1 MANVYT
7 FNPNEPEEDFDR
19 NNSNYQL
26 ASIAYINSV
35 VKKLI
40 DAIEDHLNDP
50 TAHQS
55 CPDKKKLSIN
65 ALESI
70 DIHELNIEGSK
81 LPSNAKDINTDPSHR
96 FISDTEINNLKS
108 KPSTTDMQNAIMDL
122 RNELKST
129 IESAYIDLLNT
140 PDVLQKLK
148 NVAYVL
154 KADPNLDKTITDL
167 ASRITKNEFKD
178 HIDSNLHL
186 SNEEHEA
193 LSILINLIKSGCADW
208 NAHRGT
214 PNYIR
219 HKPDSLP
226 ANGGDADTVGGY
238 SVKDIMNH
246 QAEEY
251 IYGTENELYPE
262 EEANTIILNDTNI
275 DNYISMICEHGK
287 GLFLFKTGK
296 YSFSTMICS
305 IPHDNDTGFTIRGSN
320 NRSTIF
326 IGEIAKFNGRV
337 TVKDLAI
344 KSASVHIESL
354 CTLDN
359 VYFNSCKISL
369 DSCNEATIRDC
380 IFENCI
386 IEFNGTCL
394 NTIITGN
401 RFIKSG
407 RPQYYNS
414 SNLFANNLY
423 Y

>member
-1 MANVYT
+1 MANAYT
-7 FNPNEPEEDFDR
+7 FNPNEPEEGFDKS
-19 NNSNYQL
+19 NSNYQL
-26 ASIAYINSV
+26 ASIAYVSFV

-50 TAHQS
+50 KAHQS
-55 CPDKKKLSIN
+55 CPERKKLNIN
-65 ALESI
+65 MLESI

-81 LPSNAKDINTDPSHR
+81 LPSYAKDISTDSYHR

-129 IESAYIDLLNT
+129 MESAYVDLLNT

-148 NVAYVL
+148 NIAYVL
-154 KADPNLDKTITDL
+154 KADPDLDKTITDL
-167 ASRITKNEFKD
+167 ASRITKNEFES
-178 HIDSNLHL
+178 HISSDLHL
-186 SNEEHEA
+186 NNEEHEA
-193 LSILINLIKSGCADW
+193 LNILINLIKSGCADW
-208 NAHRGT
+208 NAHKGA
-214 PNYIR
+214 PNYIK
-219 HKPDSLP
+219 HKPKSLP

-238 SVKDIMNH
+238 SAADIMNH

-251 IYGTENELYPE
+251 IYGTENGLYPE
-262 EEANTIILNDTNI
+262 EEANTIIRNGTDI
-275 DNYISMICEHGK
+275 DNYISMICEYGK
-287 GLFLFKTGK
+287 GLFLFKTGR
-296 YSFSTMICS
+296 YSFNAMIYS
-305 IPHDNDTGFTIRGSN
+305 IPHDSDAGFTIRGSN

-326 IGEIAKFNGRV
+326 IGKVAKFDGRV

-354 CTLDN
+354 CILDN
-359 VYFNSCKISL
+359 IYFNSCKISL

-380 IFENCI
+380 IFENCTV
-386 IEFNGTCL
+386 EFNGICT

>member
-7 FNPNEPEEDFDR
+7 FNPNEPEEDFDKS
-19 NNSNYQL
+19 NANYQL

-35 VKKLI
+35 VKKLVDI
-40 DAIEDHLNDP
+40 IEDHLNDS

-55 CPDKKKLSIN
+55 CPARKKLDIN
-65 ALESI
+65 ISESI
-70 DIHELNIEGSK
+70 DIHELGIEGSK
-81 LPSNAKDINTDPSHR
+81 LPSHAKDINTDSSHR
-96 FISDTEINNLKS
+96 FISDIEINNLKS
-108 KPSTTDMQNAIMDL
+108 KPSTIDMQNAIMDL

-129 IESAYIDLLNT
+129 IESTYIDLLNT

-154 KADPNLDKTITDL
+154 KTDPNLDKTITDL
-167 ASRITKNEFKD
+167 ASRITKNEFES
-178 HIDSNLHL
+178 HIGSDLHL

-193 LSILINLIKSGCADW
+193 LIILINLIKSGCADW
-208 NAHRGT
+208 NAHKGA
-214 PNYIR
+214 PNYIK
-219 HKPDSLP
+219 HKPESLP

-238 SVKDIMNH
+238 SVEDIMNH

-262 EEANTIILNDTNI
+262 EEANTIIPNGTDI
-275 DNYISMICEHGK
+275 DNYISMICEYGK

-296 YSFSTMICS
+296 YHFDSMTYNTPQDSS
-305 IPHDNDTGFTIRGSN
+305 TGFTIKGSN

-326 IGEIAKFNGRV
+326 TGNLVNFNGRI
-337 TVKDLAI
+337 TIKDLAI
-344 KSASVHIESL
+344 ESASIYIKSL

-359 VYFNSCKISL
+359 VYFNNCKIIL
-369 DSCNEATIRDC
+369 NTCNETTIKDC
-380 IFENCI
+380 IFENCTI
-386 IEFNGTCL
+386 DFNGVCV

-407 RPQYYNS
+407 RPQYYNA